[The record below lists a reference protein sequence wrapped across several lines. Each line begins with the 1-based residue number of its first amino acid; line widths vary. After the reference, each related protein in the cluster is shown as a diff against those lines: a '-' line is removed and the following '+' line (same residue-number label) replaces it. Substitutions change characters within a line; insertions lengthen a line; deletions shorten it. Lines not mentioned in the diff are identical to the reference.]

1 MSEINR
7 DLIVK
12 ALGKALDTEIKYIT
26 LVVTKAKIKD
36 KARSVDKKI
45 VICFGRS
52 EIFIL
57 LESLDNIKARFEY
70 SAITKVVLDKNYK
83 NYLRIHLDPLKYPK
97 SKSFFLRVKDRGF
110 FVKNLMCYYSIY
122 YMKFYGIVCD
132 LIIKERDGVVSEK
145 GSNIVKGGGV
155 IHNTPDG
162 YTSRTLK
169 KYE

>member
-1 MSEINR
+1 MNEISR

-12 ALGKALDTEIKYIT
+12 ALGKALETEIKFIT

-45 VICFGRS
+45 IICFGRTK
-52 EIFIL
+52 IFIL
-57 LESLDNIKARFEY
+57 LESLDSVKAEFEY
-70 SAITKVVLDKNYK
+70 SAIKKVVLDKNFK

-122 YMKFYGIVCD
+122 YMKYYGIVCD
-132 LIIKERDGVVSEK
+132 LLIKERDGVLSEK
-145 GSNIVKGGGV
+145 GSNIIKGGGV

-162 YTSRTLK
+162 FIIRTMK